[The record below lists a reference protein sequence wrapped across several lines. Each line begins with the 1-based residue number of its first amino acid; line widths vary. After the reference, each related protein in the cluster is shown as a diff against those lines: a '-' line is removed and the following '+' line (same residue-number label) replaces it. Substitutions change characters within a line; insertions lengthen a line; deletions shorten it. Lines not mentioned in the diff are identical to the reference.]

1 MTKWTNEMRKTIDEL
16 MNTECGGNWWES
28 ELTEQMLDNCC
39 AKCPFAARC
48 HSEGLCY
55 GCAVWEES
63 MGEDL

>member
-1 MTKWTNEMRKTIDEL
+1 MAKWTAEMRKTIDEL
-16 MNTECGGNWWES
+16 MNAECGGEWWET

-48 HSEGLCY
+48 QAEGLCY